1 MTSPV
6 NDLLRGTAAPAQVD
20 RAAVALVDAARTAR
34 FHRPEIVLDLVADD
48 ARQDPQA
55 AVQAL
60 VRSDPTLVRRT
71 DAGAGEGSGAHAL
84 PTSQPEGQ
92 HPFSAMIR
100 RHWANG

>member
-6 NDLLRGTAAPAQVD
+6 NDLIRGTAASVQEDPQ
-20 RAAVALVDAARTAR
+20 AAALVGAARTAR

-71 DAGAGEGSGAHAL
+71 DAGAGEGSGADAL
-84 PTSQPEGQ
+84 PSSRPEGQ

-100 RHWANG
+100 RHWQSG

>member
-6 NDLLRGTAAPAQVD
+6 NDLIRGTAAPEPVD
-20 RAAVALVDAARTAR
+20 PAAAALVDAARTAR

-60 VRSDPTLVRRT
+60 VKSDPTLVRRT
-71 DAGAGEGSGAHAL
+71 DAGAGQGSGADAR
-84 PTSQPEGQ
+84 PSSQPEGQ

-100 RHWANG
+100 RHWQGG